1 MYKSWMWKQ
10 RSYRAQFEEQGTG
23 GAGDTATTDD
33 QDQDQ
38 QAAGETLDADADPDQ
53 VDQQAD
59 EDGEVVITIG
69 DEAPPAQS
77 EDELDG
83 RPAPQWLK
91 DMRKRDKEN
100 TKRIREYEQAEA
112 ARQAAAAPKAED
124 VGPKPTLES
133 CDFDAEAYA
142 EKLVAW
148 NDRKKVADA
157 KAAGAAAE
165 QEAATTAWN
174 TKLANYRTAA
184 TALKVND
191 FDGAE
196 HVVRQT
202 MSEVQQKVIL
212 HGVDKPELLVYAL
225 GRNPAKAKELAAITD
240 PIKFAVAVGKIETQ
254 LKVQPRAVPPAPEK
268 QVRGTAGG
276 ATAVD
281 NTLARLEA
289 EADRT
294 GDRSKIAAYRR
305 ELRNKQA
312 A

>member
-10 RSYRAQFEEQGTG
+10 SSFREQFEGTEG
-23 GAGDTATTDD
+23 GAAAGGAATDD
-33 QDQDQ
+33 QDLDQ
-38 QAAGETLDADADPDQ
+38 QAAGETLDADANPDQ
-53 VDQQAD
+53 VDQQAE

-69 DEAPPAQS
+69 DEAPAAQA

-124 VGPKPTLES
+124 VGPKPTLEG

-157 KAAGAAAE
+157 KAADAAAE
-165 QEAATTAWN
+165 QEAAATAWN

-184 TALKVND
+184 AALKVAD

-196 HVVRQT
+196 HVVRETMNQT
-202 MSEVQQKVIL
+202 QQAILLKLPRPEVA
-212 HGVDKPELLVYAL
+212 VYAI
-225 GRNPAKAKELAAITD
+225 GKSPARAKELAAIKD
-240 PIKFAVAVGKIETQ
+240 PIEFAFAAAKLEVQ